1 MCSKACVFFTA
12 LADVCLVYRGQHPP
26 DLHLEDRVWL
36 VCPFLQVGQQEWW
49 ALIGQ
54 QLSLHEDTED
64 EVGCCLRLKW
74 PLALLDWNS
83 LICFV
88 NESLELPPAQ
98 DINYL
103 RWALEPPEACW
114 AQGLSCSL
122 LNVGSVYKAKPPQ
135 NPMPKMLRQIACPN
149 LPEGS
154 MRFSAHEDQG
164 GLAVPEESGGVVV
177 LGFPATLGHLFKWL
191 FYTHQW
197 WATEEMLSGNT
208 TRQVKL
214 QEPLN
219 ITAAALKAFK
229 GILKAFGGVQCSHH
243 WCSHIIRTSFYS
255 YCFWK

>member
-1 MCSKACVFFTA
+1 MCSKACVLHRLGRCVPCVQGTA
-12 LADVCLVYRGQHPP
+12 STRPAPRRQGVASVPIPSGWTA
-26 DLHLEDRVWL
+26 EM
-36 VCPFLQVGQQEWW
+36 
-49 ALIGQ
+49 
-54 QLSLHEDTED
+54 LSFHEDTED

-135 NPMPKMLRQIACPN
+135 NPMPKMRQIACPN

-164 GLAVPEESGGVVV
+164 GLAVPEESGGMVV

-243 WCSHIIRTSFYS
+243 CCSHIIRTSFYS